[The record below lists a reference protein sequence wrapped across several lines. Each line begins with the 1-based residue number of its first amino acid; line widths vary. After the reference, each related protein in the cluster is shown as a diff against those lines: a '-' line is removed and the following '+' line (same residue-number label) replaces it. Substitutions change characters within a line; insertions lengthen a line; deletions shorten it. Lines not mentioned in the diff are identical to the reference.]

1 MLNISKVE
9 YHIKIRHDAY
19 NVSQLHYT
27 SLINT
32 QDTEQIKLM
41 LMIIDA
47 KNILEVQ
54 IFVICFKTYI
64 LMQVL
69 YLVCK
74 HVETHV
80 SII

>member
-1 MLNISKVE
+1 MR
-9 YHIKIRHDAY
+9 IRHDAY
-19 NVSQLHYT
+19 NVSQIHCT

-32 QDTEQIKLM
+32 QESEKIKLM
-41 LMIIDA
+41 LMIMDG
-47 KNILEVQ
+47 KSILEVQ
-54 IFVICFKTYI
+54 IFVYLKTYI
-64 LMQVL
+64 LMQLL